1 MSPSKKEL
9 PPCERKVC
17 LSDILLIFLADIRT
31 STQHPEKVS
40 CNYCVQHA
48 KTPWFLE
55 KNLPQHLK
63 CLSHLKSVG
72 EEEARTATTER
83 INCLRAEGLARLQ
96 QSERWYAPLSQ
107 LNQPEVPAPV
117 MPAPEIGELQM
128 WEDFDDQPGV
138 FLLDANGDPQ
148 INPPEQKEAEFYRDL
163 DRARMN
169 LDPGVLG
176 FEEFYVERD
185 DDEALTKVME
195 DLSK

>member
-1 MSPSKKEL
+1 M
-9 PPCERKVC
+9 
-17 LSDILLIFLADIRT
+17 
-31 STQHPEKVS
+31 
-40 CNYCVQHA
+40 
-48 KTPWFLE
+48 
-55 KNLPQHLK
+55 
-63 CLSHLKSVG
+63 
-72 EEEARTATTER
+72 ATTER
-83 INCLRAEGLARLQ
+83 INQLRAEGLTRLQ
-96 QSERWYAPLSQ
+96 QSERRYALLSR